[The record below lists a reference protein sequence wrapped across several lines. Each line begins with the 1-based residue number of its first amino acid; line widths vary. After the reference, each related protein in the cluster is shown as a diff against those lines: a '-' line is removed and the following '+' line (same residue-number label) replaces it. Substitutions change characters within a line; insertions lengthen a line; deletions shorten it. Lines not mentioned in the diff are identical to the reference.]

1 MTPTA
6 QSLLEDRTR
15 PGELFIPL
23 EKGSLICTACGHR
36 CQLRPGQKGVCK
48 VRYNDQDGVLR
59 VPFNYAA
66 GIHNDPIEKKPFFHA
81 LPGTQA
87 LSFGMLGCDFR
98 CAYCQN
104 WFTSQT
110 LRDDASTLH
119 FDTITAQGLCDLA
132 EQQGSR
138 TVVST
143 YNEPLITS
151 EWAVEVFKEAKG
163 RGLVTGYV
171 SNGHGTP
178 EVLEYVRPWLDL
190 FKIDL
195 KCFDRKKYLKLGGN
209 FEEVLET
216 IRQVYALGFWTES
229 VTLVVPDYNDSD
241 EELTQMAEFI
251 ASVSEDI
258 PWHVTAFHP
267 QYKMNDRDSTPVTTL
282 LRARTIGVKAG
293 LKFVYSG
300 NRPGNVGDTENT
312 MCPQCGKTLIE
323 RYGNQVL
330 ANVLKSGACPGCGEP
345 IPGKWAI
352 NETED
357 HNSPHL

>member
-1 MTPTA
+1 
-6 QSLLEDRTR
+6 
-15 PGELFIPL
+15 
-23 EKGSLICTACGHR
+23 
-36 CQLRPGQKGVCK
+36 LRPGQRGVCK
-48 VRYNDQDGVLR
+48 VRYNDQDGVLQ

-87 LSFGMLGCDFR
+87 MSFGMLGCDFR

-110 LRDDASTLH
+110 LRDDASTLD
-119 FDTITAQGLCDLA
+119 FDSITAQGLCDLA
-132 EQQGSR
+132 EQHGSK

-151 EWAVEVFKEAKG
+151 EWAVEVFQEAKS

-178 EVLEYVRPWLDL
+178 EVLEYVKPWLDL

-216 IRQVYALGFWTES
+216 IRQVYAMGFWTEI

-241 EELTQMAEFI
+241 EELTQIAEFV
-251 ASVSEDI
+251 ASVSVDI
-258 PWHVTAFHP
+258 PWHVTGFHP
-267 QYKMNDRDSTPVTTL
+267 QYKMNDRDSTQVATL
-282 LRARTIGVKAG
+282 LRARTIGMKAG
-293 LKFVYSG
+293 LQFVYSG

-323 RYGNQVL
+323 RYGFQVL
-330 ANVLKSGACPGCGEP
+330 ANVLENGACPDCREP
-345 IPGKWAI
+345 IPGKWAVKC
-352 NETED
+352 N
-357 HNSPHL
+357 

>member
-1 MTPTA
+1 MKPTA
-6 QSLLEDRTR
+6 QTLLDEKTR
-15 PGELFIPL
+15 PGELFLPL
-23 EKGSLICTACGHR
+23 KNKNGSLVCTACGHR
-36 CQLRPGQKGVCK
+36 CQLRPGQRGVCK
-48 VRYNDQDGVLR
+48 VRYNDQDGVLQ

-87 LSFGMLGCDFR
+87 MSFGMLGCDFR

-110 LRDDASTLH
+110 LRDDASTRD
-119 FDTITAQGLCDLA
+119 FDTITAAALCDLA
-132 EQQGSR
+132 EQHGSK

-151 EWAVEVFKEAKG
+151 EWAVEVFKEAKS

-178 EVLEYVRPWLDL
+178 EVLEYVQPWVDL

-216 IRQVYALGFWTES
+216 IRQVYAMGFWTEI

-241 EELTQMAEFI
+241 EELTQMAEFV

-258 PWHVTAFHP
+258 PWHVTGFHP
-267 QYKMNDRDSTPVTTL
+267 LYKMNDRESTPVETL

-293 LKFVYSG
+293 LQFVYSG

-323 RYGNQVL
+323 RYGFQVL
-330 ANVLKSGACPGCGEP
+330 ANTLENGACPDCRKP
-345 IPGKWAI
+345 IPGKWAV
-352 NETED
+352 NGNPVSE
-357 HNSPHL
+357 